1 MLSSDLLRFRQNG
14 DYLKPSFIDSSDP
27 RLLHFASALLQ
38 LYENGTGSTRG
49 TLDELTSSL
58 VLRQKDL
65 KLARGILKI
74 LSDRAEFS
82 SAGGSSNAPE
92 LRRSLFRKSAFM
104 LREGNL
110 PPHPELVRESVF
122 RDFCE
127 EGASILREN
136 GIYSDLPEQETLG
149 RVRKTFPKELLE
161 RYNVSLVQSL
171 ILHASGLTVE
181 ITERDAA
188 KLRRLFRY
196 LKFFRLLAD
205 VRLKKPPDESR
216 IRLTVDGPASIL
228 ENSTKYGLQLA
239 SFFPAVCQMEEWKLS
254 CEIRLREKKKRLV
267 LDSSCGLRSHYA
279 NFSAY
284 IPEEIRLFAEHFR
297 STAPEWEL
305 DTAPACWKEGPQ
317 KLVFPDF
324 LFRGKKRHSGK
335 EFPMELFHRWHA
347 GQLLERLSF
356 LEQRNS
362 AGNRKNGGKNGKDWK
377 DGNVPDLLIGVDRS
391 LLKKDGL
398 LKARL
403 EESAYFQEHGFLF
416 RDFPGVENVLK
427 LLKRQS

>member
-1 MLSSDLLRFRQNG
+1 MLSSELLRFKQNG
-14 DYLKPSFIDSSDP
+14 DYLKPSFIDPSDP

-49 TLDELTSSL
+49 TLDELTSGL
-58 VLRQKDL
+58 LLRQKDL
-65 KLARGILKI
+65 KLARGILKT

-82 SAGGSSNAPE
+82 SAGGSSEFPD
-92 LRRSLFRKSAFM
+92 LRRALFLKSASM
-104 LREGNL
+104 LREGRL
-110 PPHPELVRESVF
+110 PPHPEDVRECVF
-122 RDFCE
+122 RDFRDE
-127 EGASILREN
+127 DAGNSPPFRN
-136 GIYSDLPEQETLG
+136 GIYADLPEQETLE
-149 RVRKTFPKELLE
+149 RIRKTFPKELLE

-171 ILHASGLTVE
+171 ILHASGLTLE
-181 ITERDAA
+181 IADSDPA

-205 VRLKKPPDESR
+205 VRLRKPPDESR
-216 IRLTVDGPASIL
+216 IRLTVDGPASIF

-239 SFFPAVCQMEEWKLS
+239 SFFPAVCQMEQWKLS
-254 CEIRLREKKKRLV
+254 CEIRLRQKKKRLV

-297 STAPEWEL
+297 STVPEWEI
-305 DTAPACWKEGPQ
+305 DSAPDYWKETPQ

-324 LFRGKKRHSGK
+324 LFREKHHPGGK

-347 GQLLERLSF
+347 AQLLERLSF
-356 LEQRNS
+356 LEQQRQTEEGTKLKKGEKHNE
-362 AGNRKNGGKNGKDWK
+362 
-377 DGNVPDLLIGVDRS
+377 VPLLLIGVDRS

-403 EESAYFQEHGFLF
+403 EESPYFQKHGFLF

-427 LLKRQS
+427 VLKRQS